1 MYEFWYDYV
10 KPNYGE
16 NEKLCYMYT
25 ETFIVHVKADDIYND
40 IVEDVETR
48 LPKEKNSNWVN
59 EI

>member
-16 NEKLCYMYT
+16 NEKLCYMDT

-40 IVEDVETR
+40 IVEDVEIR

>member
-16 NEKLCYMYT
+16 NEKLCYMDT